1 MARAAAR
8 ARARNPGRTPQR
20 CAPRGGRANAA
31 DVLAWLRSAGR
42 GFASSPAAQLVVGAV
57 ILALAFPGRAT
68 GSLGLAV
75 LAGALG
81 IAVRGVWP
89 RLPDFVRAPPDSTA
103 TALVIAIIAVVGI
116 AVFGDA
122 MTGSPDWQM
131 GDWGPQRA
139 VLGHVMPALP
149 GLDLPVWNQ
158 VVSTGD
164 APLELYPSL
173 AYQVTGYAALALGL
187 THDLPLALMVV
198 AVIVHLA
205 IAVATAAI
213 AIQVAPRPI
222 ALLVGLATLV
232 DSGAVAHGG
241 TVGLFR
247 WALLHSALALAWSAV
262 AALGVL
268 AALRRPRLAASATI
282 WVATALAAI
291 AHPAGLIA
299 GAAAMVALAAV
310 AVLASDVPPRRALA
324 ALGHVAL
331 GLALGAW
338 SWMPL
343 AARLYA
349 YGQHYPNALR
359 TPARLLEDLLAWP
372 SPATA
377 FAALEYAGYFGL
389 LAALASR
396 RARAV
401 FVGAVGFV
409 LLLGLCDAPYLALE
423 LAPGPGVARLG
434 TERLAQLA
442 RPFVWAAA
450 GYGLAIFA
458 GHARAAWQGATRR
471 RQWIGAAMLG
481 VIGGAT
487 LRALPDLWSSVSD
500 RASAETRVFAPDP
513 AGRAELTRWAAE
525 RARSIAPDA
534 WARALFEEDTHEHFH
549 LTAETG
555 LPTFHLA
562 PQPDLLLR
570 ERIED
575 NTPASLRRFNVRWVI
590 GVGRAPTIGD
600 PASET
605 QLGTFHVRE
614 IRDWDGKFARI
625 ERGAGDV
632 RVTRL
637 DDRGVDV
644 EVTGTAEPVLV
655 ALGTGYYPR
664 WRARH
669 ASGAAE
675 PVYAY
680 PTIPGG
686 RLHVVAAWLAPGR
699 TTFTIDGPLPSDHD
713 GRALSILAALAAA
726 AGACVW
732 IRRRWRHRA
741 LRGLAGIRQ
750 RGRGAGR
757 LAIRAGIPLVLAA
770 LVIRGCR
777 DAGRPVAALVL
788 GSGATP
794 TARVD
799 ARALDGAWRRC
810 DYLRLTGT
818 YDCDGLVTAYDATA
832 NLLNDAPP
840 SWGFTTPAIVATGHA
855 FDVEIRIRLRAR
867 LAGAYL
873 AAASD
878 GDAMFAAGDEPLH
891 KIVPGWL
898 DFADLGE
905 RVVEIRSRVPMAS
918 WAVTFV
924 RADALEP
931 DRPFLDPPPDEPP
944 AAVRAIR

>member
-1 MARAAAR
+1 
-8 ARARNPGRTPQR
+8 
-20 CAPRGGRANAA
+20 
-31 DVLAWLRSAGR
+31 
-42 GFASSPAAQLVVGAV
+42 VVGAAV
-57 ILALAFPGRAT
+57 LALAFSGRAT

-81 IAVRGVWP
+81 IAVVVGWP
-89 RLPDFVRAPPDSTA
+89 RLPDFVRSPPDGTA
-103 TALVIAIIAVVGI
+103 TAVVVAIIAVAGV

-122 MTGSPDWQM
+122 LTHSPDWQM

-139 VLGHVMPALP
+139 VLSHVMPALP

-158 VVSTGD
+158 AVSTGD

-173 AYQVTGYAALALGL
+173 AYLVTGYVALGLGL
-187 THDLPLALMVV
+187 THDLPLALMIV

-205 IAVATAAI
+205 IAVATAAV
-213 AIQVAPRPI
+213 AMQVAPRPI
-222 ALLVGLATLV
+222 AMLVGVATLV
-232 DSGAVAHGG
+232 DTGAVAHGG

-247 WALLHSALALAWSAV
+247 WALLHSALALAWSAI

-282 WVATALAAI
+282 WIATAIAAI

-299 GAAAMVALAAV
+299 GAAAIAALAAV
-310 AVLASDVPPRRALA
+310 AALASDAPPRRALA
-324 ALGHVAL
+324 AIGHVGL

-338 SWMPL
+338 AWMPL

-396 RARAV
+396 RARTV

-409 LLLGLCDAPYLALE
+409 LLLGLCDAPYLALG

-450 GYGLAIFA
+450 GYGLAIFVD
-458 GHARAAWQGATRR
+458 HARAAWRGAPRR
-471 RQWIGAAMLG
+471 HQLIGAAILG
-481 VIGGAT
+481 VVSGAT

-513 AGRAELTRWAAE
+513 GGRAELTRWATE
-525 RARSIAPDA
+525 RARSITPGA

-549 LTAETG
+549 LTAATG
-555 LPTFHLA
+555 LPTFHLP

-575 NTPASLRRFNVRWVI
+575 ASEASLRRFNVRWAI
-590 GVGRAPTIGD
+590 AVGRSPVVGD
-600 PASET
+600 PATEQ
-605 QLGTFHVRE
+605 QLGTFRIRE
-614 IRDWDGKFARI
+614 ITAWDGKFARI
-625 ERGAGDV
+625 ERGSGDV

-637 DDRGVDV
+637 DDRGVEV

-669 ASGAAE
+669 ASGAVE

-699 TTFTIDGPLPSDHD
+699 TVFTIDGPLPSDRD

-726 AGACVW
+726 AGAAVW
-732 IRRRWRHRA
+732 SRRRWRHRA
-741 LRGLAGIRQ
+741 LRALAAWHR
-750 RGRGAGR
+750 RGRRAGR
-757 LAIRAGIPLVLAA
+757 LAIRAGVPLALAA

-777 DAGRPVAALVL
+777 DAGRPAAALVL
-788 GSGATP
+788 GSGVRP

-799 ARALDGAWRRC
+799 ARREGGAWQRC
-810 DYLRLTGT
+810 DYLRVTGT

-840 SWGFTTPAIVATGHA
+840 SWGFTTPAILATPQAA
-855 FDVEIRIRLRAR
+855 FVEIRIRMRVR
-867 LAGAYL
+867 LAGAYV
-873 AAASD
+873 AAVSEGEAL
-878 GDAMFAAGDEPLH
+878 FATDDEPLR
-891 KIVPGWL
+891 KIDRARL
-898 DFADLGE
+898 DFTDGE
-905 RVVEIRSRVPMAS
+905 RAIEIRAHVPMAS
-918 WAVTFV
+918 WAFTFV
-924 RADALEP
+924 RDDALEP
-931 DRPFLDPPPDEPP
+931 DRPFLDPPPDQP
-944 AAVRAIR
+944 APEVRAIR